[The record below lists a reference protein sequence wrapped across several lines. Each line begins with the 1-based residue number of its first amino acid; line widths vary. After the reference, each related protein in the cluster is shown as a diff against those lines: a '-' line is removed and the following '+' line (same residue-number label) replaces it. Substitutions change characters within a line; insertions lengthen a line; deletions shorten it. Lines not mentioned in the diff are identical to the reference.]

1 MSNHFG
7 DLPRP
12 YGQSSEPYTHHV
24 MDEVFYAGESPPHVT
39 KSPAVDMMEASQV
52 PLPFDE
58 DDDMVPAVDEVSILY
73 NFVLL

>member
-1 MSNHFG
+1 
-7 DLPRP
+7 
-12 YGQSSEPYTHHV
+12 